1 MNNEK
6 FKYIFPTIEYKEQAI
21 EYINEFIKYNSDI
34 NGTGNLDSYLEDYEQ
49 WLKKINE
56 DKTKPFTD
64 TSVPSL
70 TYFLIRINDNKIIG
84 MINIRLMLNEKLK
97 KHGGNIG
104 YSIRPTNRNKGY
116 NLINLYLG
124 LLVCKQYNLKEVLLD
139 CEKNNLGSSKTMKHL
154 GAKKIT
160 EKNIHNIIVED
171 YIINVNESVDKY
183 SEEFKNYFA

>member
-70 TYFLIRINDNKIIG
+70 TYFLIRINDNRIIG
-84 MINIRLMLNEKLK
+84 MINIRLKLNERLK

-124 LLVCKQYNLKEVLLD
+124 LLVCQKNNIKEVLLS
-139 CEKNNLGSSKTMKHL
+139 CYKNNIASSKTMIHL
-154 GAKKIT
+154 GAKKIS
-160 EKNIHNIIVED
+160 EREEHNMIIED
-171 YIINVNESVDKY
+171 YIINVNKSVDKY
-183 SEEFKNYFA
+183 SEEFKKYLI